1 MKCQK
6 CGKRVRGK
14 FAFCPYCGVA
24 LKKGAKDRRR
34 DGYDDLD
41 PYDAYDDYDDWEE
54 EEEKSGKTSNAEVLI
69 GTFLALAL
77 LVAWATNNIFISLG
91 LFFLVI
97 IVSMIGSLPH

>member
-1 MKCQK
+1 MPEMRKARQRRIRVLSLLRRGAQK
-6 CGKRVRGK
+6 GG
-14 FAFCPYCGVA
+14 
-24 LKKGAKDRRR
+24 KDRRR

-77 LVAWATNNIFISLG
+77 LVAWATNNFFISLG